1 MLKRYRVNG
10 RDDYAI
16 EFVEPSSSPFYR
28 LFAREHPADP
38 YGKSVSECH
47 LYSTD
52 EICVAAGH
60 EPKTLDRAKAIAVH
74 WMEGWSQYVRTGE
87 FPKGSRRVSV

>member
-16 EFVEPSSSPFYR
+16 EFVASEGKFK

-38 YGKSVSECH
+38 YGKPVNDCH
-47 LYSTD
+47 LYSSG

-60 EPKTLDRAKAIAVH
+60 EPVTLDRAKAIAVH

-87 FPKGSRRVSV
+87 FPKGSRRVTV

>member
-1 MLKRYRVNG
+1 MLKDYRVGGKDN
-10 RDDYAI
+10 YAI
-16 EFVEPSSSPFYR
+16 EYVPQSDGTYK
-28 LFAREHPADP
+28 LFARQHPADP
-38 YGKSVSECH
+38 YGKPVNENH

-60 EPKTLDRAKAIAVH
+60 EPETLDRAKAIAVH

-87 FPKGSRRVSV
+87 FPKGSRRVTV